1 MVFPGG
7 ASSKERGCQCRR
19 HKRCEFDP
27 WVQKI
32 PWESKCHTLQYSCL
46 KNPVGLGAWWA
57 MVHSKELD
65 VKKQLSLHTCTIELH
80 LILNHIITIP
90 AQNLY
95 DSNARS
101 EHHWKYLRKRRTHI
115 RKKKKDVNLDIYCC
129 Q

>member
-1 MVFPGG
+1 MGFPGG
-7 ASSKERGCQCRR
+7 TSSKEPGCQCRR

-32 PWESKCHTLQYSCL
+32 PWRSAWQPTPVFMPEESCGPRSLVGYGSQCH
-46 KNPVGLGAWWA
+46 KG
-57 MVHSKELD
+57 LD
-65 VKKQLSLHTCTIELH
+65 VKKQLSSHACTIELH
-80 LILNHIITIP
+80 LILNRIITIP

-101 EHHWKYLRKRRTHI
+101 EHHWKYLRKRRAQI
-115 RKKKKDVNLDIYCC
+115 RKKDVNLDIYC